1 MKHKIFFCFL
11 IMLTVSKLFLRNHHI
26 WNTSNKKYAVPNLP
40 YLDFYWNYCDK
51 KCLYL
56 QNYLTDQHQY

>member
-1 MKHKIFFCFL
+1 
-11 IMLTVSKLFLRNHHI
+11 MLTVSKLFLRNHHI